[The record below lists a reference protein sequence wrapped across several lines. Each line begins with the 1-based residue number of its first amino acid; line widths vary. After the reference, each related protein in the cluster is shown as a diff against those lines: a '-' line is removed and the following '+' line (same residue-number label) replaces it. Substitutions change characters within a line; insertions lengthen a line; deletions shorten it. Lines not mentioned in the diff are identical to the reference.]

1 VTDIARDPFRERG
14 ARALRW
20 RTRVLGARC
29 EFSSNSRELLSL
41 ARDAFAHVPEH
52 RWPRAPRGTL
62 RVRLEH
68 LRDGGAAGHQGMP
81 PKPVLSSGSGLLCG
95 HVDAHNFAIVDP
107 RAASALV
114 QVGDA
119 LLAHRRLVRYELI
132 EFAAVT
138 LAARVQELVPLHA
151 GCVGAQGRGV
161 LLLGGSGSG
170 KSTLALH
177 AALAGLDF
185 LAEDSVFVQAATL
198 HATGLSAYIHA
209 RPDSLH
215 LLGSHM
221 RRAASASPVIQRR
234 SGARKHEIDLRGGR
248 APLAA
253 RPLRI
258 VAAVVLEARRA
269 RGAPRLTP
277 LTAAQLKRA
286 LRAEQAFARER
297 AGWAEFETR
306 LLRAGGFSL
315 LRGSPE
321 QGVAALRELLEKQPP

>member
-14 ARALRW
+14 AHPMRW
-20 RTRVLGARC
+20 RTRVLGARF

-68 LRDGGAAGHQGMP
+68 RRDGGAARAGMP
-81 PKPVLSSGSGLLCG
+81 PKPVLSSGAGLLCG

-107 RAASALV
+107 GAASALV

-119 LLAHRRLVRYELI
+119 LLPHRRLVRYELI

-138 LAARVQELVPLHA
+138 LAARVQELLPLHA
-151 GCVGAQGRGV
+151 GCVGAHGRGV
-161 LLLGGSGSG
+161 LLLGSSGSG

-185 LAEDSVFVQAATL
+185 LAEDSVYVQPATL
-198 HATGLSAYIHA
+198 RATGLSAYIHA
-209 RPDSLH
+209 QADSLH
-215 LLGSHM
+215 LLEPRM
-221 RRAASASPVIQRR
+221 RRAASAAPVIQRR

-248 APLAA
+248 VPLAA

-258 VAAVVLEARRA
+258 VATVVLAARRA

-286 LRAEQAFARER
+286 LRAEQAYALDQW
-297 AGWAEFETR
+297 GWAQFEQR

-315 LRGSPE
+315 PRGSPQ
-321 QGVAALRELLEKQPP
+321 QGVAALRELLEQQPP

>member
-1 VTDIARDPFRERG
+1 MNDIARDPFRERG
-14 ARALRW
+14 ARPLRW

-68 LRDGGAAGHQGMP
+68 LSDGGAARHGMP
-81 PKPVLSSGSGLLCG
+81 PKPVLSSGAGLLCG

-119 LLAHRRLVRYELI
+119 LLPHRRLVRYELI

-151 GCVGAQGRGV
+151 GCVGAHGRGV

-185 LAEDSVFVQAATL
+185 LAEDSVFVQPATL
-198 HATGLSAYIHA
+198 RATGLSAYIHA
-209 RPDSLH
+209 HADSLH
-215 LLGSHM
+215 LLGGHM
-221 RRAASASPVIQRR
+221 RRTASASPVIQRR

-258 VAAVVLEARRA
+258 VAAVVLAARRA

-277 LTAAQLKRA
+277 LTPAQLKRA
-286 LRAEQAFARER
+286 LRAEQAFARDR
-297 AGWAEFETR
+297 AGWAEFEKR

-315 LRGSPE
+315 PRGSPE
-321 QGVAALRELLEKQPP
+321 QGVAALRELLEKRPP